1 MKKDNLSI
9 ILIVC
14 AIIILS
20 IALLYNVFGDK
31 AVTLIKEREDKAI
44 RATSEY
50 VEKSRY
56 DIVISN
62 KGEFN
67 IPEGCDI
74 ESVVERF
81 YKDNYYDEGSYTLE
95 LEYFKEDVTF
105 DNRYMFKFKNM
116 DVYGDA
122 YYVKKSNDVFTRNSV
137 REYWVVNIWSEI

>member
-9 ILIVC
+9 ILVVC

-20 IALLYNVFGDK
+20 IALLYNIFGDK
-31 AVTLIKEREDKAI
+31 ALTLIKEREDKAI

-50 VEKSRY
+50 VEKPRY
-56 DIVISN
+56 DISVTN
-62 KGEFN
+62 KSEYN
-67 IPEGCDI
+67 IPEDCNI

-81 YKDNYYDEGSYTLE
+81 YKDNYYDEGNYTLE

-105 DNRYMFKFKNM
+105 ENRYMFKFKNM

-122 YYVKKSNDVFTRNSV
+122 YYIKESNEIFIDSSL
-137 REYWVVNIWSEI
+137 REDWIVNIWSEI